1 MNSKVLSFADSIIY
15 DDETMDIDYFRNMIA
30 NTFNVTVD
38 TLIRGIDDLLDAQES
53 IVDNASEVMIE
64 VFDIPEDFSTIN
76 QIIRNLIIDNEIENF
91 QQYEEI
97 ILSRDL
103 DMKELISEGV
113 AYVDNNVYSNRHFI
127 LRYQLNLE
135 AYEEF
140 INNEI

>member
-76 QIIRNLIIDNEIENF
+76 QIIRNLIIDNEIENL

>member
-15 DDETMDIDYFRNMIA
+15 DEETMDIDYFRNMIA

-53 IVDNASEVMIE
+53 IVNNASEVMIE
-64 VFDIPEDFSTIN
+64 VFDIPEDFSIIN

-91 QQYEEI
+91 QEYEEI

-140 INNEI
+140 INNEL